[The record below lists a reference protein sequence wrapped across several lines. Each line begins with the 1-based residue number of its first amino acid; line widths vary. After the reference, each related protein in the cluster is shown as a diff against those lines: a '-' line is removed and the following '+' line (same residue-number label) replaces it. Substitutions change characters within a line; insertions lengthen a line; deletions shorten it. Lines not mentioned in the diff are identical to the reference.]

1 MVPARTKDLS
11 SSWCLKHTNPPN
23 SHSSVCDA
31 PIKLDQGLLANR
43 SATIAS
49 LLRKNPSENLSAFIK
64 EIPLEREAIELIA
77 RFCQGLDVKMTSENI
92 IPLIC
97 LSHYLEM
104 TETHSPNNL
113 LHNAIIFL
121 EDKILPSWGQTI
133 KSLRAS
139 GSAFQQA
146 ADNGLLKLCIEAL
159 TDRALSDP
167 ALLGQPIMVE
177 RDNSSSKH
185 LYYRN
190 ATRRKLFAGAD
201 YSDTSS
207 EDLTSLPV
215 KMYEPIIKGMIQGQV
230 RQENIIGSLYQ
241 YFKKH
246 EADVETIEAIERL
259 LPASTFTFNNKYPL
273 YPYTLLFEMYTSAVF
288 HGASAECIASLEN
301 RIGKELYR
309 ATAEDLL
316 KLDLDVESLRQ
327 ILKAY
332 YANFTEANPA
342 GLVAVAELMEN
353 YLVQVAKERE
363 IDVRSFTELAQMAS
377 STSNVGDYRCSDGI
391 YRAVDL
397 YLDMHKELIESEK
410 EEICRVLDF
419 QKMSSEACQHA
430 ALNQKLPL
438 RVVVQV
444 LFVSQLQ
451 LKDNISKAVVEYPS
465 ISSVKHGR
473 QRGSEEIIVGDDQ
486 ELDDEKEEIQGCH
499 EKNCC
504 GKKNKRKVSLWKGMK
519 RKFGCMGSNDYETL
533 HDCSCQTTK
542 KKNKKEH
549 S

>member
-1 MVPARTKDLS
+1 MVPARSKDLS
-11 SSWCLKHTNPPN
+11 SSWCPKHTNSCN
-23 SHSSVCDA
+23 SICDA

-49 LLRKNPSENLSAFIK
+49 LLRNNPSENLSAFIK
-64 EIPLEREAIELIA
+64 EIPLEREALELIA
-77 RFCQGLDVKMTSENI
+77 RFCQGLEVKMTTDNV

-97 LSHYLEM
+97 LSNYLEM
-104 TETHSPNNL
+104 TENHSPNNL

-121 EDKILPSWGQTI
+121 EDEIIPSWDQTI

-139 GSAFQQA
+139 GCAFQQA

-159 TDRALSDP
+159 TDCALSDP

-177 RDNSSSKH
+177 RDSSSSKH
-185 LYYRN
+185 LYYKN
-190 ATRRKLFAGAD
+190 ATRRKLFAGAEHL
-201 YSDTSS
+201 DTSS
-207 EDLTSLPV
+207 EDLASLPV

-230 RQENIIGSLYQ
+230 RQENIIGSLHQ
-241 YFKKH
+241 YLKKH
-246 EADVETIEAIERL
+246 AADVETIEAIERL
-259 LPASTFTFNNKYPL
+259 LPASTFTCNNKYPL

-309 ATAEDLL
+309 STAEDLL

-342 GLVAVAELMEN
+342 GLVTVAELMEN

-363 IDVRSFTELAQMAS
+363 TDVRSFTELAQMAS

-391 YRAVDL
+391 YKAVDL
-397 YLDMHKELIESEK
+397 YLDMHRELIESEK

-465 ISSVKHGR
+465 ISSVKHGQ
-473 QRGSEEIIVGDDQ
+473 QRGSEEIRVVEEDQ

-504 GKKNKRKVSLWKGMK
+504 GKKSKKKVGLWKGMK
-519 RKFGCMGSNDYETL
+519 RKFGCMGSNDYEIL

-542 KKNKKEH
+542 KNKKEH